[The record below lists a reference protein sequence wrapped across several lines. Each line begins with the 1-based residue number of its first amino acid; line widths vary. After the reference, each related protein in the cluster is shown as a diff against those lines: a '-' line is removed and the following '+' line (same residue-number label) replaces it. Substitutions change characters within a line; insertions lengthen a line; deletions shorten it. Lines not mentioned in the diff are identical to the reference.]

1 MSTNPVP
8 RSVRMKVLAAECA
21 AQRAELGHD
30 VALLKTPS
38 AMGGTT
44 GYVVQ
49 HKGWIMAAAGL
60 GFGFLVTKPK
70 WVVGAVTAGLS
81 AYKLAQ
87 QVLPVLG
94 WRKFEVH

>member
-1 MSTNPVP
+1 MTSKSEPLA
-8 RSVRMKVLAAECA
+8 VRRRLLAAQCA
-21 AQRAELGHD
+21 EQRAQISAD
-30 VALLKTPS
+30 VTLLRTPS

-49 HKGWIMAAAGL
+49 HKKAILTAAGVGVGIL
-60 GFGFLVTKPK
+60 LTKPA
-70 WVVGAVTAGLS
+70 WVVGAITAALS

-87 QVLPVLG
+87 KVLPVLG

>member
-1 MSTNPVP
+1 MATKLE
-8 RSVRMKVLAAECA
+8 RAARRRLLAAQCA
-21 AQRAELGHD
+21 EQRAMMAHD
-30 VALLKTPS
+30 VALLRTPS
-38 AMGGTT
+38 AMGGAT
-44 GYVVQ
+44 GYVAQ
-49 HKGWIMAAAGL
+49 HKTAILTAAGL
-60 GFGFLVTKPK
+60 GLGFLVTKPK

>member
-1 MSTNPVP
+1 MNVNPEQ
-8 RSVRMKVLAAECA
+8 RSARMKVLIAECA
-21 AQRAELGHD
+21 AQRVELGQE
-30 VALLKTPS
+30 VTLLKTPS

-44 GYVVQ
+44 GYVAQ

-60 GFGFLVTKPK
+60 GLGFLVTKPK
-70 WVVGAVTAGLS
+70 WVVGAATAGLS

-87 QVLPVLG
+87 QLLPVLG

>member
-1 MSTNPVP
+1 MNTKSEQ
-8 RSVRMKVLAAECA
+8 LALRRKALVAECA
-21 AQRAELGHD
+21 EQRLQVTHE
-30 VALLKTPS
+30 VTLLKTPS

-60 GFGFLVTKPK
+60 GLGFLVTKPK
-70 WVVGAVTAGLS
+70 WVVGAVTAGVS

-94 WRKFEVH
+94 WRKFEIH

>member
-1 MSTNPVP
+1 MNTNPVP
-8 RSVRMKVLAAECA
+8 RSVRMKILMAECA
-21 AQRAELGHD
+21 AQRLELGHE
-30 VALLKTPS
+30 VSLLKTPS

-44 GYVVQ
+44 GYVAQ
-49 HKGWIMAAAGL
+49 HKGWILAGAGL
-60 GFGFLVTKPK
+60 GLGFLVTKPK

-94 WRKFEVH
+94 WRKFEIH

>member
-1 MSTNPVP
+1 MNVNPEQ
-8 RSVRMKVLAAECA
+8 RSARMKALIAECA
-21 AQRAELGHD
+21 AQRGEMAQE

-44 GYVVQ
+44 GYVAQ

-60 GFGFLVTKPK
+60 GLGFLVTKPK
-70 WVVGAVTAGLS
+70 WVVGAATAGLS

-87 QVLPVLG
+87 QLLPVLG

>member
-1 MSTNPVP
+1 MNTTPEQ
-8 RSVRMKVLAAECA
+8 RSMRMKALIAECA
-21 AQRAELGHD
+21 AQRAEMGQE
-30 VALLKTPS
+30 VTLLKTPS

-60 GFGFLVTKPK
+60 GLGFLVTKPK
-70 WVVGAVTAGLS
+70 WVVGAVTAGVS